1 MFIKKKTKQN
11 KQNRS
16 TTRPTQNYIRP
27 IWFNCYCYVQY
38 CTKKECTSVMYNIV
52 YTKYL
57 STGFSSNTE
66 TTINIFDIM
75 VSFFLS
81 SLISNGHKNAKHSG
95 HIIPTQLVH
104 THAKFKCTK
113 TDLRLT
119 ESSPRFCFIEHCRDK
134 THQPTTCMSV
144 CRRVCASHHQHTR
157 TNTHKHIHVLSCS
170 LLLS

>member
-1 MFIKKKTKQN
+1 
-11 KQNRS
+11 
-16 TTRPTQNYIRP
+16 
-27 IWFNCYCYVQY
+27 
-38 CTKKECTSVMYNIV
+38 MYNIV

-75 VSFFLS
+75 VSFFFLS

-113 TDLRLT
+113 TDLRSASL
-119 ESSPRFCFIEHCRDK
+119 SPRFCFLMTALPGQNTPINHM
-134 THQPTTCMSV
+134 HVCMQESV
-144 CRRVCASHHQHTR
+144 CVSPPTHTYAH
-157 TNTHKHIHVLSCS
+157 TQNTHVLSCS
-170 LLLS
+170 LLLSWWGKSNTNSPGYAYSD